1 MTYNQRYKPKP
12 KPKPKLE
19 VKLGEPVELT
29 GVVESIVFRNED
41 NGYTV
46 CSVKPDGQRE
56 PVTVVGASAAM
67 WIGETMRAD
76 GHWIRHP
83 RHGFQ
88 FQANEITCMA
98 PTSARGIERYLASGM
113 IRGVGKVTAKRLVK
127 HFGAETLHIIEK
139 ESQRMEEI
147 EGIGPIL
154 RKRIKESWNEQRGTR
169 DIMIFLQG
177 HGIGTGQAARIYRQ
191 YGADAIALV
200 RTNPYRL
207 CADVWGIGFK
217 TADSVA
223 MSLGIPENSV
233 IRARAGIVYVMRTLS
248 EEGHCHCTEAELLL
262 FAEQLLGISVE
273 ILAEALAAELQG
285 KWLTKEDDRI
295 YLTTLYEN
303 ECTIAQ
309 KIRDLIDAPPNF
321 KPIQSTKAVVW
332 AEEQM
337 HIHFAPQQRLALET
351 ALDSKMAIITGGP
364 GVGKTTIIRALV
376 DVYHRRGLTFYLAAP
391 TGRAARRMSEATGH
405 DAVTIHRLLK
415 YLPQT
420 GKFEFHAGN
429 PLPGD
434 CLILDEVSMVDLPLM
449 AAVMEALPKHMVVI
463 LVGDIDQL
471 PSVGPGNVLRDLI
484 QSGVIPCEAL
494 QTIFR
499 QEAGGYIVRNAH
511 NINEGHRLE
520 LPEPSQHGLS
530 DFYMLPCNEPDE
542 VLQRLLELVTKRIP
556 QRFHL
561 NPLTDIQ
568 VLSPMRRASLGT
580 DNLNAILQETLNPQ
594 GPEIERFGRKY
605 RLHDRV
611 MQIRNNYDKEVFNG
625 DVGSIAAVDPEEQ
638 TIVVEMDGR
647 RVGYDLTDLDE
658 LVHAYAGT
666 IHKSQGSEYPAVV
679 ILMTTQHFKMLQR
692 NLLYTA
698 VTRGKQLVCIVGSH
712 KAIGMA
718 IANTEMRQRRTS
730 LKDRLRAPE
739 PAS

>member
-1 MTYNQRYKPKP
+1 MQHRRYRPKP
-12 KPKPKLE
+12 KPRPN
-19 VKLGEPVELT
+19 VQQGDTGELT
-29 GVVESIVFRNED
+29 GVIESIVFRNED
-41 NGYTV
+41 NGYSV
-46 CSVKPDGQRE
+46 CSVKADGQKD
-56 PVTVVGASAAM
+56 PVTVVGTCGAM
-67 WIGETMRAD
+67 WIGETMRAT
-76 GHWIRHP
+76 GTWTRHP

-88 FQANEITCMA
+88 FQAEEITCMA
-98 PTSARGIERYLASGM
+98 PSSARGIERYLASGM
-113 IRGVGKVTAKRLVK
+113 IRGIGKVMAKRLVK
-127 HFGAETLHIIEK
+127 HFGADTLRIIEK
-139 ESQRMEEI
+139 ESQRIEEI

-177 HGIGTGQAARIYRQ
+177 HGIGTAQAARIYRQ

-248 EEGHCHCTEAELLL
+248 EEGHCYCTEAELLL
-262 FAEQLLGISVE
+262 YAEQLLGINIE
-273 ILAEALAAELQG
+273 ILTEALQAELQG

-295 YLTTLYEN
+295 YLTTLHEN
-303 ECTIAQ
+303 ECTIAT
-309 KIRDLIDAPPNF
+309 KIRHLIDTPANF
-321 KPIQSTKAVVW
+321 KPIQSTKAVAW

-337 HIHFAPQQRLALET
+337 HIQFAPQQRLALET

-376 DVYHRRGLTFYLAAP
+376 DVYKRRSLTFYLAAP
-391 TGRAARRMSEATGH
+391 TGRAARRMTEATGH

-415 YLPQT
+415 FLPQT
-420 GKFEFHAGN
+420 GKFEFHGGN

-449 AAVMEALPKHMVVI
+449 AAVMDALPEHMVVI

-484 QSGVIPCEAL
+484 QSGVIPCQAL
-494 QTIFR
+494 NTIFR
-499 QEAGGYIVRNAH
+499 QESGGFIVRNAH

-520 LPEPSQHGLS
+520 LPESSRRDLS
-530 DFYMLPCNEPDE
+530 DFYMLSCNEPDAA
-542 VLQRLLELVTKRIP
+542 LARLLDLVTKRIP
-556 QRFHL
+556 QRFGM

-568 VLSPMRRASLGT
+568 VLSPMRRGSLGT

-594 GPEIERFGRKY
+594 GDEIERFGRKY
-605 RLHDRV
+605 RLRDRV

-625 DVGSIAAVDPEEQ
+625 DIGSIVAVDTEDKSL
-638 TIVVEMDGR
+638 VVDMDGR

-698 VTRGKQLVCIVGSH
+698 VTRGKKLVCIVGSH

-730 LKDRLRAPE
+730 LKDRLRLP
-739 PAS
+739 PA